1 MSHWRERCKPIIAK
15 VIAENKHLGEKVLR
29 KALYN
34 AYPFGERK
42 MYPYKVWLS
51 EISFQLG
58 KKKTYWKK
66 DEQQDEN
73 QIKMFED

>member
-1 MSHWRERCKPIIAK
+1 MSHWRDKCKPIITK
-15 VIAENKHLGEKVLR
+15 VIAENKHLGEQALR
-29 KALYN
+29 KALHQ

-51 EISFQLG
+51 EIQFQLG

-66 DEQQDEN
+66 NEQPDEN
-73 QIKMFED
+73 QVKMF